1 MIDEP
6 PPTPSVE
13 APTPAPAPAPAPVSL
28 DPEPAGADDPYA
40 LPSTTKADGTVVI
53 DLMPLAPTPQ
63 MCAEEEPDPFNP
75 EIVVCRKTEPDPRI
89 GPDQGPSV
97 DDLLFASAV
106 PRARLKLSEN
116 AEAQANTIK
125 KPVGGFDADGVETR
139 VKIEF

>member
-6 PPTPSVE
+6 PPALS
-13 APTPAPAPAPAPVSL
+13 AQSPTPAPAPAEL
-28 DPEPAGADDPYA
+28 NPEPVDPYA
-40 LPSTTKADGTVVI
+40 LPSTTKSDGTVVI
-53 DLMPLAPTPQ
+53 DLMPLAPPPQ

-75 EIVVCRKTEPDPRI
+75 AIVVCRKTEPDPRI

-97 DDLLFASAV
+97 DELLFASAI

-116 AEAQANTIK
+116 AEGEANTIK
-125 KPVGGFDADGVETR
+125 KPVGGFDADGAEVR

>member
-6 PPTPSVE
+6 PPALSVE
-13 APTPAPAPAPAPVSL
+13 APTPAPASARL
-28 DPEPAGADDPYA
+28 DPEPADAVDPYA
-40 LPSTTKADGTVVI
+40 LPSTTKPDGTLVI
-53 DLMPLAPTPQ
+53 DLKPLAPAPQ
-63 MCAEEEPDPFNP
+63 MCAQEEPDPFNP
-75 EIVVCRKTEPDPRI
+75 EIVVCRKTEPDPRM

-97 DDLLFASAV
+97 DELLFASAV

-125 KPVGGFDADGVETR
+125 KPVGGFDADGAEAR

>member
-6 PPTPSVE
+6 PPALSVQS
-13 APTPAPAPAPAPVSL
+13 PAPAPAALEATPADPV
-28 DPEPAGADDPYA
+28 DPFA
-40 LPSTTKADGTVVI
+40 LPTTTKSDGTVVI
-53 DLMPLAPTPQ
+53 DLIPLAPAPQ

-89 GPDQGPSV
+89 GPNQGPSV
-97 DDLLFASAV
+97 DELLFASAV

-116 AEAQANTIK
+116 AEAEANTIK
-125 KPVGGFDADGVETR
+125 KPVGGFNADGVEAR